1 MVAEL
6 SLSPEA
12 ADFIRAQ
19 LNKRGRGLGIRLGVK
34 TSGCSGL
41 AYTLEYADQQQQQD
55 LIVQAHGVN
64 LYVDPKSMVYLR
76 GTQLD
81 MVTEGLNKGLKFNNP
96 NVKASCGCGESFSV
110 A

>member
-55 LIVQAHGVN
+55 VIVQAHGVN

>member
-41 AYTLEYADQQQQQD
+41 AYTLEYVDQQQQQD
-55 LIVQAHGVN
+55 VIVQAHGVS